1 MMFIRHNAGQEEVD
15 RMKPGVL
22 GTFFLAE
29 CILTIL
35 FIVDVS
41 LLLRMAGFR
50 RLYRAQ
56 HSYRFYTARAA

>member
-1 MMFIRHNAGQEEVD
+1 MMFIWHNAGQEEVD
-15 RMKPGVL
+15 RMKSGVL

-50 RLYRAQ
+50 RLYCAQ